1 MRTISLRVVATLLLL
16 VLTVV
21 LVAGPI
27 FAQEAF
33 PATVPLPNGFQ
44 PEGIVTGFGSN
55 FYVGSLANGAIY
67 EGSYRTGMGGLL
79 VEGAEGKVAVGLE
92 FDRRDGTIFA
102 AGGATGTATLYDA
115 ATGNE
120 VAAFQLAEPETSFI
134 NDVAVTRDA
143 AYFTDSQNPRLFK
156 LALER
161 NGRPAEDATAEEIA
175 YTGDWE
181 QVEGFDANG
190 IEVTRNGRMLLVINS
205 TSGTLYLV
213 NPRDGAATAVDVGG
227 ADLTMGDGMLRD
239 GNTLYIVRN
248 RANEIA
254 VLEMGPNF
262 DSGELVNTITNE
274 AFRVPT
280 TIANFTSAPFADAL
294 YAVNARFGTEPGP
307 DVDYDVVRVEK
318 Q

>member
-1 MRTISLRVVATLLLL
+1 MRTVSGRILATLFLLTLL
-16 VLTVV
+16 VA
-21 LVAGPI
+21 LVAGSA
-27 FAQEAF
+27 FAQDAF
-33 PATVPLPNGFQ
+33 PASIPLPNGWQ
-44 PEGIVTGFGSN
+44 PEGIVTGFGSD
-55 FYVGSLANGAIY
+55 FYAGSLANGAIY
-67 EGSYRTGMGGLL
+67 EGSLRTGTGSVL

-102 AGGATGTATLYDA
+102 AGGATGTAALYDA
-115 ATGNE
+115 ATGSE
-120 VAAFQLAEPETSFI
+120 VASFQLAEPGTSFI

-156 LALER
+156 VALER
-161 NGRPAEDATAEEIA
+161 NGRPAEGATAEEIA
-175 YTGDWE
+175 YTGAWE
-181 QVEGFDANG
+181 QVEGFNANG

-213 NPRDGAATAVDVGG
+213 NPRNGEATAVDVGG

-239 GNTLYIVRN
+239 GSTLYVVRN

-254 VLEMGPNF
+254 VLEMDATFGT
-262 DSGELVNTITNE
+262 GELVNTITNE

-280 TIANFTSAPFADAL
+280 TIANFTSAPFDDAL
-294 YAVNARFGTEPGP
+294 YAVNARFGTDPGP
-307 DVDYDVVRVEK
+307 EVDYDVVRVEK